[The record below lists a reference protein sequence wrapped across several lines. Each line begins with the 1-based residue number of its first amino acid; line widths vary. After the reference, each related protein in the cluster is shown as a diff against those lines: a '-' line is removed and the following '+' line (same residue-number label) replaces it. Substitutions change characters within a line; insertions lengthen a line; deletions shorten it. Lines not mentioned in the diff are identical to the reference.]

1 MRQAWSR
8 PLLDPGGSYDER
20 QITHLPRNLFISEIG
35 GIAKRR
41 KRSALLVITSVDT
54 SAHSLR
60 EAASKQDLEC
70 CRPPPKGTWGL
81 SPCVLWTVRAIALGF
96 KVQDGD
102 SHLVHTRYMPGDSE
116 PCISVPSSHLSLG
129 NLVAGPQEFLTQA
142 SMADVAL
149 VFGHS
154 TFIFFFFTSHTTL
167 CPGLQGSRG
176 LMGS

>member
-41 KRSALLVITSVDT
+41 KRPALLVITSVDT

-70 CRPPPKGTWGL
+70 GHLFLPVVADHHR
-81 SPCVLWTVRAIALGF
+81 RA
-96 KVQDGD
+96 
-102 SHLVHTRYMPGDSE
+102 PGDSA
-116 PCISVPSSHLSLG
+116 P
-129 NLVAGPQEFLTQA
+129 
-142 SMADVAL
+142 
-149 VFGHS
+149 VFCG
-154 TFIFFFFTSHTTL
+154 
-167 CPGLQGSRG
+167 Q
-176 LMGS
+176 